1 MAAYVELMSAP
12 RCRAE
17 PAGRHLA
24 RDSTPGPC
32 VAVRVHRRHGLSAW
46 EWAAAGEVHAGQH
59 PPAHGAAIQSP
70 DLLAVQ
76 QRMQVDNRQDL
87 VIKRIK
93 LYVYSPD
100 DGILRAVT
108 QHSTR
113 FAYLNFV
120 VFEPDRIV

>member
-1 MAAYVELMSAP
+1 
-12 RCRAE
+12 
-17 PAGRHLA
+17 
-24 RDSTPGPC
+24 
-32 VAVRVHRRHGLSAW
+32 VHRRHGLPAW
-46 EWAAAGEVHAGQH
+46 EWVAAREVHAGQH
-59 PPAHGAAIQSP
+59 PPARPAAIQSP

-76 QRMQVDNRQDL
+76 QRMQVDNRQTV

-93 LYVYSPD
+93 LFVYSPD